1 MSIQIALAG
10 NPNCGKTTLFNRLT
24 GENGYVGNWPG
35 VTVEKRQARLK
46 GNEEVVITDL
56 PGIYSLSPYSPEEV
70 VSRDYLVQDRPDVIV
85 NLVDSTNLERNLY
98 LTTQLVELGLPM
110 VVGLNMADLL
120 RKSGD
125 KVDPRALE
133 RELGCP
139 VVECSALRGT
149 GVDEL
154 MTKAVEVARA
164 KRAAAPALTLGEE
177 VEGAIREILD
187 IAGASVPEALA
198 RWYAVKLFEG
208 DEKACAPLGLSASQQ
223 AEIAAVRQRVEKA
236 DDDDAES
243 IVTMARY
250 DLIAQIVPK
259 FVTKAPKRVS
269 ATERI
274 DRIVTNR
281 WLGLPIFVVIMT
293 FVYWV
298 SVSTVGTWGTDWAND
313 GLFGD
318 GWHLLAI
325 GDGEYNEAVEASGW
339 GEDYQDYGDQI
350 QGYLDAAAAEGI
362 DTSAAQQAIDA
373 GEYDAQAVVDF
384 QQQAADAGVV
394 ATVDV
399 RDADGNYLDTEGNPV
414 PYTFVGGQEELQL
427 AEGQQLQTMTV
438 DATAFQTALDNP
450 EPDPSEYGI
459 WVPGVPELVSG
470 GLDAIGMAEDSW
482 VRSLILDGIVAGVG
496 AVLGFVPQMIVLFI
510 LLGFLE
516 DCGYLA
522 RVAFI
527 MDRIFRRF
535 GLSGKSF
542 IPMLISTGWRRSR
555 RHGHQD
561 DRERGRAPHDRHDHH
576 DGPLRGE
583 AAHHRAA
590 HGRADRRQHHL
601 VDQPA
606 VLLHGRRGRH
616 RLGHHAQEAQALRRR
631 GESLRH
637 GAARLPPAVFALV
650 VWPARV
656 GAREGLPHEGRHHHL
671 RGHGARVVP
680 LQLRLD

>member
-1 MSIQIALAG
+1 M
-10 NPNCGKTTLFNRLT
+10 
-24 GENGYVGNWPG
+24 
-35 VTVEKRQARLK
+35 
-46 GNEEVVITDL
+46 
-56 PGIYSLSPYSPEEV
+56 
-70 VSRDYLVQDRPDVIV
+70 
-85 NLVDSTNLERNLY
+85 
-98 LTTQLVELGLPM
+98 
-110 VVGLNMADLL
+110 
-120 RKSGD
+120 
-125 KVDPRALE
+125 
-133 RELGCP
+133 
-139 VVECSALRGT
+139 
-149 GVDEL
+149 
-154 MTKAVEVARA
+154 
-164 KRAAAPALTLGEE
+164 
-177 VEGAIREILD
+177 
-187 IAGASVPEALA
+187 
-198 RWYAVKLFEG
+198 
-208 DEKACAPLGLSASQQ
+208 CALGLSASQQ
-223 AEIAAVRQRVEKA
+223 AEIAAVRQHVEKA

-298 SVSTVGTWGTDWAND
+298 SVSTVGTWAPTGPTTACSVTAGTSWPSAT
-313 GLFGD
+313 
-318 GWHLLAI
+318 
-325 GDGEYNEAVEASGW
+325 ASTTRPSRR
-339 GEDYQDYGDQI
+339 
-350 QGYLDAAAAEGI
+350 AAGARTTRTTATRSRATSTPPRPRGI

-414 PYTFVGGQEELQL
+414 PYTFVDGQEELQL

-542 IPMLISTGWRRSR
+542 IPMLISRAAAFPASWPPRRSR
-555 RHGHQD
+555 T
-561 DRERGRAPHDRHDHH
+561 RAS
-576 DGPLRGE
+576 
-583 AAHHRAA
+583 AAYSR
-590 HGRADRRQHHL
+590 
-601 VDQPA
+601 
-606 VLLHGRRGRH
+606 
-616 RLGHHAQEAQALRRR
+616 ALRRWSPAGR
-631 GESLRH
+631 SCPSSRCSW
-637 GAARLPPAVFALV
+637 AR
-650 VWPARV
+650 
-656 GAREGLPHEGRHHHL
+656 
-671 RGHGARVVP
+671 
-680 LQLRLD
+680 